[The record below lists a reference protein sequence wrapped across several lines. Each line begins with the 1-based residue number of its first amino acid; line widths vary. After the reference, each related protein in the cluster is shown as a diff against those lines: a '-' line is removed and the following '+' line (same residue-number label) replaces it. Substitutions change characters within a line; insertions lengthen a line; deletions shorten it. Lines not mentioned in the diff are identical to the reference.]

1 LSSFGH
7 GVRIASVGLSKK
19 SILVVED
26 DRAIRLALCEILD
39 FEGYTVHQTI
49 DGQKALELL
58 QSGVRPDLILLDL
71 MMPVM
76 NGSQFRD
83 AQLQD
88 PALANIPVIIL
99 SADFN
104 IKGASEKLGVAR
116 FLKKPVNLDE
126 LLLAVSQTF

>member
-1 LSSFGH
+1 MSGN
-7 GVRIASVGLSKK
+7 KK

-26 DRAIRLALCEILD
+26 DHAIRLALCEILD
-39 FEGYTVHQTI
+39 FEGYIVHQTT

-58 QSGVRPDLILLDL
+58 QSGVKPDLILLDL

-76 NGSQFRD
+76 SGAQFRA
-83 AQLQD
+83 AQLED
-88 PALANIPVIIL
+88 PAIAGIPVIIL

-104 IKGASEKLGVAR
+104 VKGVSEKLGVAR

-126 LLLAVSQTF
+126 LLTTVSQTF